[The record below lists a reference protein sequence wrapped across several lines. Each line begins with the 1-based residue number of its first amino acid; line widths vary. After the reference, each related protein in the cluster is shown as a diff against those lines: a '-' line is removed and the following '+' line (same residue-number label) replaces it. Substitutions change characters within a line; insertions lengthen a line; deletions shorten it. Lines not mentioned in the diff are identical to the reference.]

1 MTVTATKA
9 TSRKR
14 GRRPPAAARE
24 ERAHFSLETPPVR
37 YLETSALLAAL
48 LEQNASA
55 MSALEADGR
64 FVTSVL
70 TFAEANRA
78 VVRARAAS
86 RLTPVKESAALV
98 ALRRVQGRCIVL
110 PVSDDVLSRA
120 GRPFPVEPIR
130 TLDAVHLATL
140 ELVAEAPHLTT
151 IITRDRR
158 IRANAKALGYLL
170 A

>member
-1 MTVTATKA
+1 MKS
-9 TSRKR
+9 TSSKR
-14 GRRPPAAARE
+14 PRRSAVVARE
-24 ERAHFSLETPPVR
+24 ERGGFATGASLVR
-37 YLETSALLAAL
+37 YVETSALLAAL
-48 LEQNASA
+48 LGQDSSA
-55 MSALEADGR
+55 MNALDADGE
-64 FVTSVL
+64 FVTSSL

-78 VVRARAAS
+78 LVRARVA
-86 RLTPVKESAALV
+86 RQLTPAMEATTVA
-98 ALRRVQGRCIVL
+98 ALRRIEERCKVV

-140 ELVAEAPHLTT
+140 ELVADAPQLTT

-158 IRANAKALGYLL
+158 IRANARLLGYVL